1 MAIKAKTNNK
11 IFWKFINSKTKIRD
25 AIPELFTTSD
35 ENTKK
40 MTNDDRKK
48 ADILAEYFSGVYTRE
63 PDWTWDLQN
72 EDKHH
77 IHVDMNI
84 ELTKD
89 IVMKKLTSLN
99 TNKSPGPDA
108 LHPRVFKEIAPAL
121 TDPLFHIYQVSMK
134 TGKIPKEW
142 KIALVSAIYKRK
154 GDKHNPVN
162 YRPISL
168 TSIVC
173 KILESIIRDSLMKYL
188 KANGILSDRQ
198 FGFLAGRSTT
208 LQLLRVVDEW
218 TEIIDNSGVIDAIYY
233 DFQKAFD
240 TVPHNRLLEVLEFYG
255 IKGSLLTWSC
265 NFLTNR
271 LQQVSVN
278 GTKSETFEVLS
289 DVPQGSVIGPVLFII
304 YINIMVAKSGNAD
317 IYIFAD
323 DLKFYKAIKPS
334 DQSYSLQSELDRL
347 YDWFQYS
354 LLKFHHEKCVVIRF
368 GSGKKHM
375 ETKPFCN

>member
-188 KANGILSDRQ
+188 KANGILSDR
-198 FGFLAGRSTT
+198 
-208 LQLLRVVDEW
+208 
-218 TEIIDNSGVIDAIYY
+218 
-233 DFQKAFD
+233 
-240 TVPHNRLLEVLEFYG
+240 
-255 IKGSLLTWSC
+255 
-265 NFLTNR
+265 
-271 LQQVSVN
+271 
-278 GTKSETFEVLS
+278 
-289 DVPQGSVIGPVLFII
+289 
-304 YINIMVAKSGNAD
+304 
-317 IYIFAD
+317 
-323 DLKFYKAIKPS
+323 
-334 DQSYSLQSELDRL
+334 
-347 YDWFQYS
+347 
-354 LLKFHHEKCVVIRF
+354 
-368 GSGKKHM
+368 
-375 ETKPFCN
+375 